1 MTNIS
6 YLPGPMSHVWDWQ
19 RLGACRGLD
28 SDLFFHPPGE
38 RGPSRS
44 NRETAAKTL
53 CAQCPVI
60 TACREAALSAREPY
74 GVWGGLS
81 EHERQDIL
89 AANNSCERAAA
100 S

>member
-1 MTNIS
+1 MTDIS
-6 YLPGPMSHVWDWQ
+6 HLPGPMSHLWEWQ
-19 RLGACRGLD
+19 LLGACRGVD
-28 SDLFFHPPGE
+28 SELFFHPGGE

-44 NRETAAKTL
+44 NREATAKAM

-60 TACREAALSAREPY
+60 TNCREAALSAREAY

-81 EHERQDIL
+81 ANEREDIL
-89 AANNSCERAAA
+89 AANNLREHAIA